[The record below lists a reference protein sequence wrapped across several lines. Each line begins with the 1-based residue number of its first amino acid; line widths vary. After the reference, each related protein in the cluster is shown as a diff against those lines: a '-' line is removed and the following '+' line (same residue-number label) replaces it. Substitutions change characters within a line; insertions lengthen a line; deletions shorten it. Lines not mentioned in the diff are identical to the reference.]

1 MAEFQG
7 YLLKIK
13 GRELPNKYLQTYKV
27 TPDQQQDKD
36 SYQDV
41 TGELHREIL
50 PHTRSKIDFT
60 TPYLWMADKTALQS
74 YFPDRKAEPKVSVEY
89 WNDERNEYVTGV
101 FYVPDV
107 EFQVYRIVEKDM
119 EYFPIRIALIEY

>member
-36 SYQDV
+36 SYQDI

-60 TPYLWMADKTALQS
+60 TPYLWMADKIALQS

-89 WNDERNEYVTGV
+89 WNDERNEYVAGV

-107 EFQVYRIVEKDM
+107 EFRVYRIVEKDM

>member
-1 MAEFQG
+1 MAEFKG
-7 YLLKIK
+7 YLLKVK
-13 GRELPNKYLQTYKV
+13 GRELPLDYFQTYKS

-36 SYQDV
+36 SYQDI

-60 TPYLWMADKTALQS
+60 TPYLWLDDLITFQS
-74 YFPDRKAEPKVSVEY
+74 YFPDRMLEPKIEVEY
-89 WNDERNEYVTGV
+89 WNEARNTYVTGL
-101 FYVPDV
+101 FYTPDV
-107 EFQVYRIVEKDM
+107 EYQTYRISGKQI